1 MFTFASP
8 LSLTEMGDGNCFL
21 LLPHHF
27 LTIHRWIM
35 VSMYL
40 TWKNNRTNAIFR
52 SCHPRE
58 QGLEGVLRDPGFGRN
73 RARDSGIQEKSSRD
87 S

>member
-1 MFTFASP
+1 MQHS
-8 LSLTEMGDGNCFL
+8 
-21 LLPHHF
+21 
-27 LTIHRWIM
+27 
-35 VSMYL
+35 
-40 TWKNNRTNAIFR
+40 K
-52 SCHPRE
+52 